1 MRPSVR
7 DAVTKPADFIADP
20 DVVLLDL
27 PASTGEEAVRTL
39 HAALA
44 EHAAAV
50 TDAPRFLAELI
61 DRMRLSPVTI
71 AEDIALPHARTDAV
85 SRLVLAIGRAPDGV
99 PFDVEHPR
107 VRLVFLIGT
116 PRSAVTE
123 YLRVVAALTRL
134 LRDPAVRSGLMT
146 ATDENEFRS
155 MLASRAAA
163 KR

>member
-1 MRPSVR
+1 M
-7 DAVTKPADFIADP
+7 TKPADFIADP

-27 PASTGEEAVRTL
+27 AAATGEDAVRSL

-44 EHAAAV
+44 ARSGLV
-50 TDAPRFLAELI
+50 TDAPRFLTELL

-71 AEDIALPHARTDAV
+71 AEDVALPHARTDAV
-85 SRLVLAIGRAPDGV
+85 SRLVLAVARMAAGV
-99 PFDVEHPR
+99 AFDAEHPG

-116 PRSAVTE
+116 PRDAVTE
-123 YLRVVAALTRL
+123 YLRVVAALTRR
-134 LRDPAVRSGLMT
+134 LRDPAARSGLMT